1 MRDVCAPAEIMG
13 GLVLSVLSVIHQ
25 YRGDCI
31 SEPVGILWL
40 CMTSNPEYALQTVLT
55 PQTAYRGWRD
65 WLLTTGGVRCSQVA
79 IQFIGWQ
86 MFYFNAFAGLPVSVE
101 KHYHFSEYL
110 NNFKQ
115 SSSHL
120 ASMAQSRFRFTTL
133 FRFSWWN
140 AQQSRDFA
148 LIKISSFSTY
158 CLVCWFRR
166 TEYSIS
172 ASYNSPIIL
181 LNIE

>member
-1 MRDVCAPAEIMG
+1 MGDVFAPAEISG

-40 CMTSNPEYALQTVLT
+40 CMTSNPEYALQTALT

-79 IQFIGWQ
+79 KQFIGWQ
-86 MFYFNAFAGLPVSVE
+86 MFNFYAFAGLPVSVA
-101 KHYHFSEYL
+101 KHYHFSGYL

-120 ASMAQSRFRFTTL
+120 ASMAQSQFRLKTL

-140 AQQSRDFA
+140 TQQSRDFA
-148 LIKISSFSTY
+148 PLKYLRFHVLLSLLISSDRIFD
-158 CLVCWFRR
+158 FRF
-166 TEYSIS
+166 
-172 ASYNSPIIL
+172 L
-181 LNIE
+181 